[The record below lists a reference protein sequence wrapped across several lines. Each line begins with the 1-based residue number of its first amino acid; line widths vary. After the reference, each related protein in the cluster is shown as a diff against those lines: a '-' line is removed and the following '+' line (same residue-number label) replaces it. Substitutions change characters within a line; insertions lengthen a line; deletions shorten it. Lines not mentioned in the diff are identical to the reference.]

1 MHKVFK
7 GLLVLIIAM
16 SWFEDID
23 RWFKRIHK
31 YFEEL
36 EREMEE
42 EMERIMRGVAPEE
55 GRRGRAGPRYYY
67 YGFEITIGP
76 DGKPRIRE
84 FGNVRPR
91 GERPVVEEDI
101 EPLTDV
107 IEEEDTIKVIMD
119 MPGVDKEKISIR
131 VSDDGRKL
139 IVSARDTDRR
149 YYKEVELPTE
159 VDPSQSKATY
169 RNGVL
174 TVELKKKNVSKRG
187 FEIKVE

>member
-1 MHKVFK
+1 
-7 GLLVLIIAM
+7 M

-23 RWFKRIHK
+23 NWFKRIQK

-42 EMERIMRGVAPEE
+42 DMERMMRGTAPEE
-55 GRRGRAGPRYYY
+55 EEEKRSGKAKPKYYY
-67 YGFEITIGP
+67 YGFEISIGP
-76 DGKPRIRE
+76 DGKPRIKE

-91 GERPVVEEDI
+91 GERPIIEEDI

-107 IEEEDTIKVIMD
+107 IEEEDSVKVIMD
-119 MPGVDKEKISIR
+119 MPGVDKDKISIR

-139 IVSARDTDRR
+139 IISARNSDRK
-149 YYKEVELPTE
+149 YYKEVDLPVE
-159 VDPSQSKATY
+159 VDPNQSKATY

-174 TVELKKKNVSKRG
+174 TVELKKKSTGKKGG
-187 FEIKVE
+187 FEIRVE